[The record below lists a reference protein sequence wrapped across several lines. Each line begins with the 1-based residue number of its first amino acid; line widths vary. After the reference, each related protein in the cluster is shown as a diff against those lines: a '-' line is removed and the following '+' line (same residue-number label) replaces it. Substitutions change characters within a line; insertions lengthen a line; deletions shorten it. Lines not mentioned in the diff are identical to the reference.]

1 MELSAQEQTLLATFR
16 SLDETGRM
24 ELLRLASRQRQAQ
37 AAAAETPPPRSGH
50 CRTHRNSRPEIASEP
65 IFTE

>member
-16 SLDETGRM
+16 SLDEHGRD
-24 ELLRLASRQRQAQ
+24 ELLRLASRQRQIKGAT
-37 AAAAETPPPRSGH
+37 AALPSGQ
-50 CRTHRNSRPEIASEP
+50 CRTSRASRPEIASEP